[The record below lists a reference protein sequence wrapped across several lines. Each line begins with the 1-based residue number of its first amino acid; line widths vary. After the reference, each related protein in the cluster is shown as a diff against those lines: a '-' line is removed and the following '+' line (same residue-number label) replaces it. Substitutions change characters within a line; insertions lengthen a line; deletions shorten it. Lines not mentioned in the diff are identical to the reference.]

1 MAQWKDDSKPA
12 GPVTLKNGWTIE
24 VDHSVCIGA
33 APCTSLAPKT
43 FALNENNQA
52 AILTSADEED
62 QETIL
67 NAARGCP
74 VSAIRIKDA
83 SGQQIFPA

>member
-1 MAQWKDDSKPA
+1 MAQWKDESKPA
-12 GPVTLKNGWTIE
+12 GPVALKNGWTVE

-33 APCTSLAPKT
+33 APCTAMAPKT
-43 FALNENNQA
+43 FALDQDNKA
-52 AILTSADEED
+52 SILATADEED